1 MMNIY
6 LLLLFLIPFHSNIVR
21 ADEPVELPAAEVMDR
36 VIDRIER
43 SYAVELYMSSAFREG
58 KEMRTRKGFL
68 RMKKDPLQ
76 IYFRQDHPD
85 EGVELLYREGSNANK
100 VLVWPNDFP
109 WVNLKLDPQ
118 GSLIRK
124 NSNHSIFDAGYWY
137 LGDMIGHILR
147 TGAGNPVLRNEGPAG
162 AGGQHLL
169 KLTMELP
176 GFGFE
181 DYTVQEG
188 EDLISIA
195 TRLKVPEYMILQRNP
210 GIDHLWDVEP
220 GQTIR
225 VPTCYASRMVLLI
238 DTRLMLPVKIDIYDD
253 RGLFESYS
261 YRNIRLDPGFTEQT
275 FSADNPEYGF

>member
-1 MMNIY
+1 MNRY
-6 LLLLFLIPFHSNIVR
+6 LLLLFCILFHGFIVH
-21 ADEPVELPAAEVMDR
+21 ADEPVEMPAAEVMDQ
-36 VIDRIER
+36 VIDRIDR
-43 SYAVELYMSSAFREG
+43 SDALELYMKSAFREG
-58 KEMRTRKGFL
+58 RQMRTREGFL
-68 RMKKDPLQ
+68 RMQKNPLR
-76 IYFRQDHPD
+76 IYFRQDHPE
-85 EGVELLYREGSNANK
+85 EGVELLYREGSNGNK

-109 WVNLKLDPQ
+109 WINLNLDPQ

-147 TGAGNPVLRNEGPAG
+147 TGTGNPVLRNEGPVEAG
-162 AGGQHLL
+162 SRHLL
-169 KLTMELP
+169 KLTLELP

-181 DYTVQEG
+181 DYTVREG
-188 EDLISIA
+188 EDLITIA
-195 TRLKVPEYMILQRNP
+195 SGLKVSEYMILQKNP
-210 GIDHLWDVEP
+210 GVDDLWDVEA

-225 VPTCYASRMVLLI
+225 VPTCYASRLVLLI

-261 YRNIRLDPGFTEQT
+261 YRNIRLDPGFNEQT